1 MKHNKA
7 LLFIFITLLIDVIG
21 IGIII
26 PVVPALVASLTGLA
40 INKASIYGGWLM
52 FSYAAM
58 QFLFSPVLG
67 NLSDRY
73 GRRPVLLMSLTGLG
87 LDYLLHA
94 FAPTMA
100 WLFAGRIIA
109 GIFGASITTAS
120 AFIADISTP
129 EKRAQN
135 FGLVGAAFGLGF
147 IIGPLIGGIA
157 SQWGSRVP
165 FMVAAILSLL
175 NVVYGYFILP
185 ESLST
190 EKRRKFEWKRANPL
204 GSLVHLSKYPVIS
217 GLVLSL
223 VLVYI
228 AMHAVQ
234 SQWGFFTMYRFGWTE
249 KEIGYSLGF
258 VGLLIVLVQGVLIR
272 ITIPK
277 FGKKR
282 SVYAGMLLY
291 SFGLILFAFATKSW
305 MMYVFCIPYCLGGMA
320 GPALQGI
327 ISSQVPDNE
336 QGELQGALAGLMS
349 VTSVFGPVIMT
360 NLFATFTAAQ
370 AIIYFPGM
378 AFLFGALLTTL
389 SGYFAWKS
397 LKVKEI
403 L

>member
-1 MKHNKA
+1 
-7 LLFIFITLLIDVIG
+7 
-21 IGIII
+21 
-26 PVVPALVASLTGLA
+26 
-40 INKASIYGGWLM
+40 
-52 FSYAAM
+52 
-58 QFLFSPVLG
+58 
-67 NLSDRY
+67 
-73 GRRPVLLMSLTGLG
+73 MSLTGLG

-277 FGKKR
+277 FGKKH

-291 SFGLILFAFATKSW
+291 SIGLILFAFATKSW

-378 AFLFGALLTTL
+378 AFLFGALRTTL